1 MAYDAMLAGDWT
13 TFLQAFIML
22 FAIFDPVGNLPI
34 FFSLTADFPEKERR
48 KVAARSSILAFII
61 LVIFAYGGFYLLSL
75 LRITLNDFKI
85 VSGIILLIFAVEYV
99 LGREKRYVREGKPEE
114 IAVFPMATPLLAGPG
129 SISVVMLTVNPPFG
143 PVTTLTIIIL
153 NVLIAWILLGLGSK
167 LRGLLGYQGAAVISR
182 IMGLIIGAIA
192 VSFIRDGIMGILEDL
207 LPAE

>member
-1 MAYDAMLAGDWT
+1 LAYDAMLAGDWI

-48 KVAARSSILAFII
+48 KVAARSSMLAFII
-61 LVIFAYGGFYLLSL
+61 LIIFAYGGFYLLSL

-99 LGREKRYVREGKPEE
+99 LGREKRYLREGKPEE

-143 PVTTLTIIIL
+143 PVTTLAIIVL

-167 LRGLLGYQGAAVISR
+167 LRGLLGYQGAVVISR

-192 VSFIRDGIMGILEDL
+192 VSFIRDGIMGILESL
-207 LPAE
+207 LPSE

>member
-1 MAYDAMLAGDWT
+1 MLAGDWT
-13 TFLQAFIML
+13 TFLQAFVML

-48 KVAARSSILAFII
+48 KVAARSSMLAFII
-61 LVIFAYGGFYLLSL
+61 LIIFAYGGFYLLSL

-143 PVTTLTIIIL
+143 PVTTLTIIVL

-192 VSFIRDGIMGILEDL
+192 VSFIRDGIMGILENL

>member
-1 MAYDAMLAGDWT
+1 LAYDAMLAGDWT

>member
-1 MAYDAMLAGDWT
+1 LAYDAMLAGDWT

-99 LGREKRYVREGKPEE
+99 LGREKRYAREGKPEE